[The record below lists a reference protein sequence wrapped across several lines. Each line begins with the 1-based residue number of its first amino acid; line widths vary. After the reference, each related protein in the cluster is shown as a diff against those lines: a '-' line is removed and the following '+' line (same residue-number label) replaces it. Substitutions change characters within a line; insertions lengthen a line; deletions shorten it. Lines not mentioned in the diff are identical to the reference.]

1 MMGLWDAVR
10 AFMGGIRDLF
20 RVLYATPPGC

>member
-1 MMGLWDAVR
+1 MTGLLNAVHTLV
-10 AFMGGIRDLF
+10 GGIRTFF

>member
-1 MMGLWDAVR
+1 MVKTWDAVR

-20 RVLYATPPGC
+20 RVHYATPPGC

>member
-1 MMGLWDAVR
+1 MQRFLNAVHVLV
-10 AFMGGIRDLF
+10 GGIRTFF